1 MPERVEVAVVGPEV
15 VATALHA
22 GAAVAEDEVEAA
34 VGCEAAGFD
43 AEQVHRDVVAIRVQ
57 GHLRAGKGGPGGS
70 VEGDDFS
77 GESDVGIRH
86 GLVADEGVDAPG
98 VVEEVSGDSEVAGS
112 LLEAPQLISV
122 PGGGEKA
129 SRSLEEQV
137 IAAGPAEIGALE
149 KLAVVRQSDF
159 VHLALRRNGLGKAS
173 ALLLVSLGEAVVGST
188 LRGRHGDAEIEEATS
203 AECAE
208 ADTTSRNGGVGD
220 EEVHAELGAGGAD
233 AIGIE
238 FDAESDDGI
247 IVVVVE
253 GAGVGYVPGGEHEPF
268 IINAAVENEAAHGFE
283 AEVVVVA
290 RGLDT
295 EGNAGAR
302 GLDERAV
309 VRRAGVGLDAL
320 ETTLD

>member
-1 MPERVEVAVVGPEV
+1 M
-15 VATALHA
+15 
-22 GAAVAEDEVEAA
+22 
-34 VGCEAAGFD
+34 
-43 AEQVHRDVVAIRVQ
+43 
-57 GHLRAGKGGPGGS
+57 
-70 VEGDDFS
+70 
-77 GESDVGIRH
+77 
-86 GLVADEGVDAPG
+86 
-98 VVEEVSGDSEVAGS
+98 
-112 LLEAPQLISV
+112 
-122 PGGGEKA
+122 
-129 SRSLEEQV
+129 
-137 IAAGPAEIGALE
+137 
-149 KLAVVRQSDF
+149 
-159 VHLALRRNGLGKAS
+159 
-173 ALLLVSLGEAVVGST
+173 LVSLGEAVVGST

-320 ETTLD
+320 ETALD